1 MDATDLACEKC
12 GRLDSTLR
20 VFEFFDGARGVWCEL
35 HARVEKRTAEFYQS
49 LADPETPTIR
59 GPAWTEAP
67 QANAE
72 LLAEVARELR
82 RRGETAEA
90 ERAEENAAHF
100 ASEANRAP

>member
-35 HARVEKRTAEFYQS
+35 HARAEKRMAEFYQPPGR
-49 LADPETPTIR
+49 PETPTLR
-59 GPAWTEAP
+59 GPAWTEAR
-67 QANAE
+67 QATAD

-90 ERAEENAAHF
+90 KRAGENAAHF